1 MTKSQYMKK
10 LLLPL
15 ILFLTFVSAS
25 AQDMKQAR
33 TIMQQVQASSD
44 RYLFASASAD
54 SLDQAKTSAVH
65 QLAGQI
71 MTNVQSYSKYDLTHR
86 MESGEIDETVL
97 FEQVSETFT
106 NVRLTDYQ
114 TLVVGKPERRNK
126 KYTVFVYIDKGK
138 VKEIYDE
145 IMEREKEAR
154 REKEEKLASDVRH
167 YYSEGC
173 KAVKDVR
180 IGDAL
185 KYWYW
190 SYVLSLGTNITIEQ
204 GGRNEPAARLVE
216 TQIEN
221 LMNAIRVTPVAYQQ
235 VPINDFQNK
244 YKVILNIEF
253 VDRGMAKKVTN
264 LDYKY
269 NDGITSDQGGP
280 RVRDGVGTLDLQYE
294 DTSEVDFYITYRYDE
309 NETPDDIYEI
319 VKAKGN
325 KTFAAATKRVVI
337 PDSLRENSVEPVVE
351 SAEES
356 QLIDT
361 LAAEP
366 GNEKFED
373 VAHDHKEMLNRIEAI
388 EAAIR
393 NKDYASV
400 KDYFTDEGYDSFNK
414 LVKYGK
420 ASIVGKPQ
428 YRFLDFGPITLC
440 RSITMQFS
448 FLNNRKQFIEDVTF
462 RFNADNLV
470 ESLAFSLSD
479 VAESDILGKG
489 EWDRDSRLLLMTFLE
504 DYQTAYALG
513 RIDYLERI
521 FSEQALII
529 VGNKL
534 LQRKMDNDRIL
545 ITESVKYD
553 TLSKAQ
559 YMRRLREHFGRKKY
573 INLNFTDTD
582 FERSSNGKNFYGI
595 RVRQE
600 YFSDTYGDV
609 GYLFLLVDLRFDEPV
624 IHVRAWQNDKLPM
637 EDLFDLSDVY

>member
-1 MTKSQYMKK
+1 MTNLQYMKK

-33 TIMQQVQASSD
+33 TIMQQVQAASD

-71 MTNVQSYSKYDLTHR
+71 MTNVQSYSKYDLSHR

-204 GGRNEPAARLVE
+204 GGRKEPAARLVE

-221 LMNAIRVTPVAYQQ
+221 LMNAIRVTPVRYEQE
-235 VPINDFQNK
+235 PINEFQTR
-244 YKVILNIEF
+244 YKVTLKIEY
-253 VDRGMAKKVTN
+253 VDKGVSKKVTN

-294 DTSEVDFYITYRYDE
+294 DINEIDFYITYRYDE
-309 NETPDDIYEI
+309 SETPPDIYGI
-319 VKAKGN
+319 IKTKGN

-337 PDSLRENSVEPVVE
+337 PDSLRENTNEPVVE

-366 GNEKFED
+366 TSGKFEP
-373 VAHDHKEMLNRIEAI
+373 VAHDHDEILKRIQAI
-388 EAAIR
+388 ELAIR
-393 NKDYASV
+393 TKEYASV

-428 YRFLDFGPITLC
+428 YRLLDFGPITLC

-448 FLNNRKQFIEDVTF
+448 FLNNKKQFIEDVTF

>member
-1 MTKSQYMKK
+1 MKK
-10 LLLPL
+10 LLLP
-15 ILFLTFVSAS
+15 IFTLFLIVTVS
-25 AQDMKQAR
+25 AQDVKQAR
-33 TIMQQVQASSD
+33 TIMEQVQAASN

-54 SLDQAKTSAVH
+54 SLDQAKANAVL
-65 QLAGQI
+65 QLASQI
-71 MTNVQSYSKYDLTHR
+71 MTEVKVYSNYDLSHR
-86 MESGEIDETVL
+86 LENGNLDETVL
-97 FEQVSETFT
+97 YKQVSETFT

-114 TLVVGKPERRNK
+114 TLVVGKPDKRNK
-126 KYTVFVYIDKGK
+126 EYTVFVYIDKNK
-138 VKEIYDE
+138 VKEIYQE
-145 IMEREKEAR
+145 IAEREREAQEERLKE
-154 REKEEKLASDVRH
+154 LTTNVRH

-180 IGDAL
+180 LGDAL

-190 SYVLSLGTNITIEQ
+190 SYALSLGTNVTIEQ
-204 GGRNEPAARLVE
+204 GGRAEPAARLVE
-216 TQIEN
+216 TQIEK
-221 LMNAIRVTPVAYQQ
+221 LLNAIRITAIAYQQ
-235 VPINDFQNK
+235 EPINDFQNK
-244 YKVILNIEF
+244 YKVTLNIEY
-253 VDRGMAKKVTN
+253 VDKSVAKKVTN

-294 DTSEVDFYITYRYDE
+294 DINEVDFYVIYRYDDS
-309 NETPDDIYEI
+309 ETPEDIREI
-319 VKAKGN
+319 IKSKAN
-325 KTFAAATKRVVI
+325 KTFTAATKRVTI
-337 PDSLRENSVEPVVE
+337 PDALRHSTVVPVVE
-351 SAEES
+351 SAEE
-356 QLIDT
+356 LELVDA
-361 LAAEP
+361 LAAESVDS
-366 GNEKFED
+366 NSKFES
-373 VAHDHKEMLNRIEAI
+373 VAHDHEEMLKRIEAI

-393 NKDYASV
+393 NKEYSSV
-400 KDYFTDEGYDSFNK
+400 KDYFTDEGYECFNK

-420 ASIVGKPQ
+420 ATIIGKPQ

-440 RSITMQFS
+440 RSITMQFN

-470 ESLAFSLSD
+470 ESLAFTLSD
-479 VAESDILGKG
+479 VAESDIVGKG
-489 EWDRDSRLLLMTFLE
+489 NWDRDSRLLLMTFLE

-534 LQRKMDNDRIL
+534 FQRKMDNDRII

-553 TLSKAQ
+553 TLSKTQ

-609 GYLFLLVDLRFDEPV
+609 GYLFLLVDLRFDEPI

>member
-1 MTKSQYMKK
+1 MTNSQYMKK

-15 ILFLTFVSAS
+15 IFFLTFVSAS

-33 TIMQQVQASSD
+33 TIMQQVQAASD

-71 MTNVQSYSKYDLTHR
+71 MTNVQSYSKYDLSHR
-86 MESGEIDETVL
+86 MEGSEIDETVL

-204 GGRNEPAARLVE
+204 GGRKEPAARLVE

-221 LMNAIRVTPVAYQQ
+221 LMNAVRVTPVAYQQ

-253 VDRGMAKKVTN
+253 VDRGIAKKVTN

-366 GNEKFED
+366 GNEKFEA

-388 EAAIR
+388 EVAIR

-400 KDYFTDEGYDSFNK
+400 KDYFTNEGYDSFNK

>member
-1 MTKSQYMKK
+1 MKK
-10 LLLPL
+10 LLLP
-15 ILFLTFVSAS
+15 IFALFLIVTAS
-25 AQDMKQAR
+25 AQDVKQAR
-33 TIMQQVQASSD
+33 TIMEQVQAASN

-54 SLDQAKTSAVH
+54 SLEQAKANAVQ
-65 QLAGQI
+65 QLASQI
-71 MTNVQSYSKYDLTHR
+71 MTEVKVYSNYDLSHR
-86 MESGEIDETVL
+86 LENGNLDETVL
-97 FEQVSETFT
+97 FKQVSETFT

-114 TLVVGKPERRNK
+114 TLVVGKPDKRNK
-126 KYTVFVYIDKGK
+126 KYTVFVYIDKTK
-138 VKEIYDE
+138 VKEIYQE
-145 IMEREKEAR
+145 IEEREREAQEERLKE
-154 REKEEKLASDVRH
+154 LTTNVRH

-180 IGDAL
+180 LGDAL

-190 SYVLSLGTNITIEQ
+190 SYALSLGTNVTIEQ
-204 GGRNEPAARLVE
+204 GGRAEPAARLVE
-216 TQIEN
+216 TQIEK
-221 LMNAIRVTPVAYQQ
+221 LLNAIHVTAIAYQQ
-235 VPINDFQNK
+235 EPINDFQNK
-244 YKVILNIEF
+244 YKVTLNIEYEDKG
-253 VDRGMAKKVTN
+253 VAKKVTN

-269 NDGITSDQGGP
+269 NDGITSDQRGP

-294 DTSEVDFYITYRYDE
+294 DINEVDFYVIYRYDDS
-309 NETPDDIYEI
+309 ETPADIREI
-319 VKAKGN
+319 IKSKAN
-325 KTFAAATKRVVI
+325 KTFTAATKRVTI
-337 PDSLRENSVEPVVE
+337 PDALRHSTDVPVVE
-351 SAEES
+351 SAEE
-356 QLIDT
+356 LELVDA

-366 GNEKFED
+366 VNSNSKFEP
-373 VAHDHKEMLNRIEAI
+373 VAHDHEEMLKRIEAI

-393 NKDYASV
+393 AKNIALV
-400 KDYFTDEGYDSFNK
+400 KDYFTVEGYESFNK

-420 ASIVGKPQ
+420 ATIIGKPQ

-440 RSITMQFS
+440 RSITMQFD

-470 ESLAFSLSD
+470 ESLAFTLSD

-489 EWDRDSRLLLMTFLE
+489 NWDRDSRLLLMTFLE

-534 LQRKMDNDRIL
+534 LQRKMDSDRII

-609 GYLFLLVDLRFDEPV
+609 GYLFLLVDLRFDEPI

>member
-1 MTKSQYMKK
+1 MTNLQYMKK

-33 TIMQQVQASSD
+33 TIMQQVQAASD

-71 MTNVQSYSKYDLTHR
+71 MTNVQSYSKYDLSHR

-204 GGRNEPAARLVE
+204 GGRKEPAARLVE

-221 LMNAIRVTPVAYQQ
+221 LMNAIRVTPVRYEQE
-235 VPINDFQNK
+235 PINEFQTR
-244 YKVILNIEF
+244 YKVTLKIEY
-253 VDRGMAKKVTN
+253 VDKGVSKKVTN

-294 DTSEVDFYITYRYDE
+294 DINEIDFYITYRYDE
-309 NETPDDIYEI
+309 SETPPDIYGI
-319 VKAKGN
+319 IKTKGN

-337 PDSLRENSVEPVVE
+337 PDSLRENTNEPVVE

-366 GNEKFED
+366 TSGKFEP
-373 VAHDHKEMLNRIEAI
+373 VAHDHDEILKRIQAI
-388 EAAIR
+388 ELAIR
-393 NKDYASV
+393 TKEYASV

-428 YRFLDFGPITLC
+428 YRLLDFGPITLC

-448 FLNNRKQFIEDVTF
+448 FLNNKKQFIEDVTF

-489 EWDRDSRLLLMTFLE
+489 EWDRDSRLFLMTFLE

>member
-1 MTKSQYMKK
+1 MKK
-10 LLLPL
+10 LILSLTLL
-15 ILFLTFVSAS
+15 LFAFAAS
-25 AQDMKQAR
+25 AQDVKHDRA
-33 TIMQQVQASSD
+33 IMEQVQAASG

-54 SLDQAKTSAVH
+54 SLDKAKALAVQH
-65 QLAGQI
+65 LASQI
-71 MTNVQSYSKYDLTHR
+71 MTEVKVYSNYAIGHQV
-86 MESGEIDETVL
+86 ENGQIDEKVL
-97 FEQVSETFT
+97 FKQVSETFT

-114 TLVVGKPERRNK
+114 TLVVGRPEKRNK
-126 KYTVFVYIDKGK
+126 DYTVFVYIDKDK
-138 VKEIYDE
+138 VKEIYQE
-145 IMEREKEAR
+145 IEEREKEAR
-154 REKEEKLASDVRH
+154 KEQEARLSKDVRH

-180 IGDAL
+180 LGDAL

-190 SYVLSLGTNITIEQ
+190 CYVLSIGTNINIEQ
-204 GGRNEPAARLVE
+204 GGKAEPASRLVE

-221 LMNAIRVTPVAYQQ
+221 LLNAIRVTPVAFQQ
-235 VPINDFQNK
+235 VPINDFQNR
-244 YKVILNIEF
+244 YRVSLNIEY
-253 VDRGMAKKVTN
+253 VDKGVAKKVTN
-264 LDYKY
+264 LDYSY
-269 NDGITSDQGGP
+269 NDGITSDQRGP

-294 DTSEVDFYITYRYDE
+294 DIDEVDFYIIYRYDE
-309 NETPDDIYEI
+309 NETPPDIYEM
-319 VKAKGN
+319 VKAKGD
-325 KTFAAATKRVVI
+325 KKFVAATKRVAI
-337 PDSLRENSVEPVVE
+337 PSAIHKHSEEPVMESVEE
-351 SAEES
+351 A
-356 QLIDT
+356 QMIDE
-361 LAAEP
+361 LAAQP
-366 GNEKFED
+366 GTEKTD
-373 VAHDHKEMLNRIEAI
+373 SVAHDHKEMLRRIEAI

-393 NKDYASV
+393 TKDYGSV
-400 KDYFTDEGYDSFNK
+400 KDYFTEEGYESFNK

-448 FLNNRKQFIEDVTF
+448 FLNNKKQFIEEVTF
-462 RFNADNLV
+462 RFDANNLV

-479 VAESDILGKG
+479 VAEADILGKG
-489 EWDRDSRLLLMTFLE
+489 NWDRDSRLLLMTFLE

-521 FSEQALII
+521 FSEHALII

-534 LQRKMDNDRIL
+534 VQRKLDNDRVL

-553 TLSKAQ
+553 TLSKTQ

-609 GYLFLLVDLRFDEPV
+609 GYLFLLVDLRFDEPI

-637 EDLFDLSDVY
+637 EDLFGLSDVY

>member
-1 MTKSQYMKK
+1 MVNLQYMKK
-10 LLLPL
+10 LLLSL
-15 ILFLTFVSAS
+15 FLFLTVVAAS
-25 AQDMKQAR
+25 AQDVKQTRAAMK
-33 TIMQQVQASSD
+33 QVQAASD
-44 RYLFASASAD
+44 RYLFASATAD
-54 SLDQAKTSAVH
+54 SLDQAKASAVQ
-65 QLAGQI
+65 QLASQI
-71 MTNVQSYSKYDLTHR
+71 MTNVTSYSNYDLSHR
-86 MESGEIDETVL
+86 FENGDIDETVL
-97 FEQVSETFT
+97 FNQVSETFT
-106 NVRLTDYQ
+106 NVRLTEYQ
-114 TLVVGKPERRNK
+114 TLVVGKPDKKNK

-138 VKEIYDE
+138 VREICE
-145 IMEREKEAR
+145 ELEEREKEAQKER
-154 REKEEKLASDVRH
+154 EEKLATDVRH

-204 GGRNEPAARLVE
+204 GGRREPAARLVE

-221 LMNAIRVTPVAYQQ
+221 LLNAIRVTPVAYQQ

-244 YKVILNIEF
+244 YTVILNIEY
-253 VDRGMAKKVTN
+253 VDKGVTKKVTN

-294 DTSEVDFYITYRYDE
+294 DINEVDFYITYRYDE
-309 NETPDDIYEI
+309 NETPPDIYEI
-319 VKAKGN
+319 IKTKGN

-337 PDSLRENSVEPVVE
+337 PDTLRENSVEPVVE

-366 GNEKFED
+366 TSEKFET
-373 VAHDHKEMLNRIEAI
+373 VAHDHDEILKRIQAI
-388 EAAIR
+388 ELAIR
-393 NKDYASV
+393 TKEYATV
-400 KDYFTDEGYDSFNK
+400 KDYFTNEGYDSFNK

-420 ASIVGKPQ
+420 ASIIGKPQ
-428 YRFLDFGPITLC
+428 YRLLDFGPITLC

-448 FLNNRKQFIEDVTF
+448 FLNNKKQFIEDVTF
-462 RFNADNLV
+462 RFNADNLI
-470 ESLAFSLSD
+470 ESLAFTLSD

-489 EWDRDSRLLLMTFLE
+489 NWDRDSRLLLMSFLE

-534 LQRKMDNDRIL
+534 MQRKMDNDRII

-553 TLSKAQ
+553 TLSKVQ

-573 INLNFTDTD
+573 INLNFTETD

>member
-1 MTKSQYMKK
+1 
-10 LLLPL
+10 
-15 ILFLTFVSAS
+15 
-25 AQDMKQAR
+25 MKQAR
-33 TIMQQVQASSD
+33 TIMQQVQAASD

-154 REKEEKLASDVRH
+154 REKEEKLASDVNH

-204 GGRNEPAARLVE
+204 GGRKEPAARLVE

-221 LMNAIRVTPVAYQQ
+221 LMNAVRVTPVAYQQ

-366 GNEKFED
+366 GNEKFEA

-388 EAAIR
+388 EVAIR

-400 KDYFTDEGYDSFNK
+400 KDYFTNEGYDSFNK

>member
-1 MTKSQYMKK
+1 MKK

-15 ILFLTFVSAS
+15 ILFLTVFAAT
-25 AQDMKQAR
+25 AQDVKHDRA
-33 TIMQQVQASSD
+33 IMEQVQAASD
-44 RYLFASASAD
+44 RYLFASATAD
-54 SLDQAKTSAVH
+54 SLDQAKASAVQ

-71 MTNVQSYSKYDLTHR
+71 MTNVQSYSKYDLNHR
-86 MESGEIDETVL
+86 LEKGDLDETVL
-97 FEQVSETFT
+97 FNQVSETFT
-106 NVRLTDYQ
+106 NVRLTEYQ
-114 TLVVGKPERRNK
+114 TLIVGKPDKRNK
-126 KYTVFVYIDKGK
+126 QYSVFVYIDKAK
-138 VKEIYDE
+138 VNEIYQE
-145 IMEREKEAR
+145 IEEREKEAQK
-154 REKEEKLASDVRH
+154 EKEEKLASNVRH

-173 KAVKDVR
+173 KAVRDVR
-180 IGDAL
+180 LGDAL
-185 KYWYW
+185 KNWYW
-190 SYVLSLGTNITIEQ
+190 SYVLSLGTRITIEQ
-204 GGRNEPAARLVE
+204 GGKAESAARLVE

-221 LMNAIRVTPVAYQQ
+221 LLNAIRVTAVAYQKE
-235 VPINDFQNK
+235 PINDFQNK
-244 YKVILNIEF
+244 YKVILNFEF
-253 VDRGMAKKVTN
+253 IDRGQAKKVTN
-264 LDYKY
+264 LDFKY
-269 NDGITSDQGGP
+269 NDGITYDQGGP
-280 RVRDGVGTLDLQYE
+280 RVRDGVGTLDLLYE
-294 DTSEVDFYITYRYDE
+294 DIDEVSLFITYKYDE
-309 NETPDDIYEI
+309 SETPPDIYEI

-325 KTFAAATKRVVI
+325 KTFSAAIKRVVI
-337 PDSLRENSVEPVVE
+337 PDALRENETEPVVE
-351 SAEES
+351 SAEEF

-366 GNEKFED
+366 GSGKFEA
-373 VAHDHKEMLNRIEAI
+373 VAHDHEEMLKRIQAI

-393 NKDYASV
+393 EKNYASV
-400 KDYFTDEGYDSFNK
+400 REYFTEEGYDSFNK
-414 LVKYGK
+414 LIKYGK
-420 ASIVGKPQ
+420 ASIIGQPQ

-479 VAESDILGKG
+479 VAERDILGKG
-489 EWDRDSRLLLMTFLE
+489 DWDRDSRLQLMSFLE

-534 LQRKMDNDRIL
+534 IQRKMDNDRIL
-545 ITESVKYD
+545 LTESVKYD

-573 INLNFTDTD
+573 INLNFTETD
-582 FERSSNGKNFYGI
+582 FERASNGKNFFGI

-609 GYLFLLVDLRFDEPV
+609 GYLFLVVDLRFDEPV

-637 EDLFDLSDVY
+637 EDLFDLGDVY

>member
-1 MTKSQYMKK
+1 MKK

-15 ILFLTFVSAS
+15 ILFLTVIAAS
-25 AQDMKQAR
+25 AQDVKHDRNIMK
-33 TIMQQVQASSD
+33 QVQAASD
-44 RYLFASASAD
+44 QYLFASASAD
-54 SLDQAKTSAVH
+54 SSDQAKASAVE

-71 MTNVQSYSKYDLTHR
+71 MTNVNVYSTYDISHKH
-86 MESGEIDETVL
+86 ENGDIDEAVV
-97 FEQVSETFT
+97 FKQVSETFS
-106 NVRLTDYQ
+106 NVRLTEYQ
-114 TLVVGKPERRNK
+114 TLIVGMPDKRNK
-126 KYTVFVYIDKGK
+126 KYTVFVYIDKAK
-138 VKEIYDE
+138 VKEICQE
-145 IMEREKEAR
+145 IEEREKEAQK
-154 REKEEKLASDVRH
+154 EKEEKLTSDVRH
-167 YYSEGC
+167 YYTEGC

-180 IGDAL
+180 LGDAL

-190 SYVLSLGTNITIEQ
+190 SYVLSLGTNVTIEQ
-204 GGRNEPAARLVE
+204 GGRKEPAARLVE

-221 LMNAIRVTPVAYQQ
+221 LLNAIRVTAVAYQK
-235 VPINDFQNK
+235 VPINDFQNR
-244 YKVILNIEF
+244 YRVRLNIEYF
-253 VDRGMAKKVTN
+253 DKGVAKKVTN

-280 RVRDGVGTLDLQYE
+280 RVRDGIGTLDLQYE
-294 DTSEVDFYITYRYDE
+294 DIDEVSLFITYKYDE
-309 NETPDDIYEI
+309 SETPSDIYEI

-325 KTFAAATKRVVI
+325 KTFAAATKRVTI
-337 PDSLRENSVEPVVE
+337 PDALRYITEEPVME
-351 SAEES
+351 SEEES
-356 QLIDT
+356 KLLDT
-361 LAAEP
+361 LAMET
-366 GNEKFED
+366 GDLKSE
-373 VAHDHKEMLNRIEAI
+373 VHDHQEMLQRIEAI

-400 KDYFTDEGYDSFNK
+400 KDYFTDEGYDCFNK

-420 ASIVGKPQ
+420 ATIVGKPQ

-470 ESLAFSLSD
+470 ESLAFTLSD

-489 EWDRDSRLLLMTFLE
+489 NWDRNSRLLLMSFLE

-534 LQRKMDNDRIL
+534 MQRKMSNDRIL

-553 TLSKAQ
+553 TLSKTQ
-559 YMRRLREHFGRKKY
+559 YMKRLREHFGRKKY

>member
-1 MTKSQYMKK
+1 MVNLQYMKK
-10 LLLPL
+10 LLLSL
-15 ILFLTFVSAS
+15 FLFLTVVSAS
-25 AQDMKQAR
+25 AQDVKQTRAAMK
-33 TIMQQVQASSD
+33 QVQAASD
-44 RYLFASASAD
+44 RYLFASATAD
-54 SLDQAKTSAVH
+54 SLDQAKASAVQ
-65 QLAGQI
+65 QLASQI
-71 MTNVQSYSKYDLTHR
+71 MTNVTSYSNYDLSHR
-86 MESGEIDETVL
+86 FENGDIDETVL
-97 FEQVSETFT
+97 FNQVSETFT
-106 NVRLTDYQ
+106 NVRLTEYQ
-114 TLVVGKPERRNK
+114 TLVVGKPDKKNK
-126 KYTVFVYIDKGK
+126 TYTVFVYIDKGK
-138 VKEIYDE
+138 VREICEE
-145 IMEREKEAR
+145 IEEREKEAQKER
-154 REKEEKLASDVRH
+154 EEKLATDVRH

-180 IGDAL
+180 ISDAL

-204 GGRNEPAARLVE
+204 GGRREPAARLVE

-221 LMNAIRVTPVAYQQ
+221 LLNAIRVTPVAYQQ

-244 YKVILNIEF
+244 YTVILNIEY
-253 VDRGMAKKVTN
+253 VDKGVTKKVTN

-294 DTSEVDFYITYRYDE
+294 DINEVDFYITYRYDE
-309 NETPDDIYEI
+309 SETPPDIYEI
-319 VKAKGN
+319 IKTKGN
-325 KTFAAATKRVVI
+325 KTFAAATKRAVI
-337 PDSLRENSVEPVVE
+337 PDTLRENSVEPVVE

-366 GNEKFED
+366 TSGKFET
-373 VAHDHKEMLNRIEAI
+373 VAHDHDEILKRIQAI
-388 EAAIR
+388 ELAIR
-393 NKDYASV
+393 TKEYASV

-414 LVKYGK
+414 LVKFGK
-420 ASIVGKPQ
+420 ASIIGKPQ
-428 YRFLDFGPITLC
+428 YRLLDFGPITLC

-448 FLNNRKQFIEDVTF
+448 FLNNKKQFIEDVTF

-470 ESLAFSLSD
+470 ESLAFTLSD

-489 EWDRDSRLLLMTFLE
+489 NWDRDSRLLLMSFLE

-534 LQRKMDNDRIL
+534 MQRKMDNDRII

-553 TLSKAQ
+553 TLSKVQ

-573 INLNFTDTD
+573 INLNFTETD

>member
-1 MTKSQYMKK
+1 MKK

-33 TIMQQVQASSD
+33 TIMQQVQAASD
-44 RYLFASASAD
+44 QYLFASASAD

-154 REKEEKLASDVRH
+154 KEKEEKLASDVHH

-204 GGRNEPAARLVE
+204 GGRKEPAARLVE

-264 LDYKY
+264 LDYTY

-294 DTSEVDFYITYRYDE
+294 DIDEVDLYITYRYDE
-309 NETPDDIYEI
+309 SETPTDIYEI
-319 VKAKGN
+319 IKTKGN

-337 PDSLRENSVEPVVE
+337 PDSLRENSIEPVVE

-366 GNEKFED
+366 TSEKYET
-373 VAHDHKEMLNRIEAI
+373 VAHDHEEILKRIQAI
-388 EAAIR
+388 ELAIR
-393 NKDYASV
+393 TKEYASV

-420 ASIVGKPQ
+420 ASIIGKPQ
-428 YRFLDFGPITLC
+428 YRLLDFGPITLC

-448 FLNNRKQFIEDVTF
+448 FLNNKKQFIEDVTF

-470 ESLAFSLSD
+470 ESLAFTLSD

-489 EWDRDSRLLLMTFLE
+489 NWDRDSRLLLMSFLE

-534 LQRKMDNDRIL
+534 MQRKMDNDRII

-553 TLSKAQ
+553 TLSKVQ

-573 INLNFTDTD
+573 INLNFTETD
-582 FERSSNGKNFYGI
+582 FERASNGKNFYGI

-609 GYLFLLVDLRFDEPV
+609 GYLFLLVDLRFNEPI

-637 EDLFDLSDVY
+637 EDLFDLSDLWGG

>member
-1 MTKSQYMKK
+1 MKK

-33 TIMQQVQASSD
+33 TIMQQVQAASD
-44 RYLFASASAD
+44 QYLFASASAD

-154 REKEEKLASDVRH
+154 KEKEEKLASDVHH

-204 GGRNEPAARLVE
+204 GGRKEPAARLVE

-235 VPINDFQNK
+235 LPINDFQNK

-264 LDYKY
+264 LDYTY

-280 RVRDGVGTLDLQYE
+280 RVRNGVGILELQYE
-294 DTSEVDFYITYRYDE
+294 DIDEVSLFITYRYDE
-309 NETPDDIYEI
+309 NETPDDIYEV
-319 VKAKGN
+319 VKTKGN

-337 PDSLRENSVEPVVE
+337 PDSLRENPAEPVLE

-366 GNEKFED
+366 GNEKFEA

-440 RSITMQFS
+440 RSITMQFN
-448 FLNNRKQFIEDVTF
+448 FLNNRKQFIEEVTF

>member
-1 MTKSQYMKK
+1 MKK
-10 LLLPL
+10 LLFPL
-15 ILFLTFVSAS
+15 ILFLSVIAAS
-25 AQDMKQAR
+25 AQDVKHDRA
-33 TIMQQVQASSD
+33 IMQQVQAD
-44 RYLFASASAD
+44 FDHYLFASASAD
-54 SLDQAKTSAVH
+54 SLDQAKASAIR
-65 QLAGQI
+65 QLASQI
-71 MTNVQSYSKYDLTHR
+71 LTDVKGYSNYNLDYHLKNGD
-86 MESGEIDETVL
+86 IDETVL
-97 FEQVSETFT
+97 FKQVSETFT
-106 NVRLTDYQ
+106 DVRLSEYQ
-114 TLVVGKPERRNK
+114 PLVVGRPDKKNN
-126 KYTVFVYIDKGK
+126 KYTVFVYIDKAK
-138 VKEIYDE
+138 VKEIYQE
-145 IMEREKEAR
+145 IEEREMEAQ
-154 REKEEKLASDVRH
+154 REREEKLASDVRH

-173 KAVKDVR
+173 NALKDVR
-180 IGDAL
+180 LGDAL

-190 SYVLSLGTNITIEQ
+190 GYALSLGSKITIEQ
-204 GGRNEPAARLVE
+204 GGRKDPAARLLE

-221 LMNAIRVTPVAYQQ
+221 LLNAICVTPVAYEQ

-244 YKVILNIEF
+244 YKVILNIEY
-253 VDRGMAKKVTN
+253 VNRGVAKKVTN

-269 NDGITSDQGGP
+269 NDGITSDQRGP

-294 DTSEVDFYITYRYDE
+294 NIDEVDLVITYRYDAS
-309 NETPDDIYEI
+309 ETPPDIYEF
-319 VKAKGN
+319 VKEKGN
-325 KTFAAATKRVVI
+325 KTFTAATKHVVI
-337 PDSLRENSVEPVVE
+337 PNSLRVNTTEPILE
-351 SAEES
+351 SIEELRLLDS
-356 QLIDT
+356 IAD
-361 LAAEP
+361 EP
-366 GNEKFED
+366 SGGKLETET
-373 VAHDHKEMLNRIEAI
+373 HDHGEILKRVKAI
-388 EAAIR
+388 ETAIR
-393 NKDYASV
+393 DKEYASV
-400 KDYFTDEGYDSFNK
+400 RGYFTEEGYDSFNK

-420 ASIVGKPQ
+420 ASIIGKPQ
-428 YRFLDFGPITLC
+428 YRLLDFGPITLC

-448 FLNNRKQFIEDVTF
+448 FLNNKKQFIEDVTF

-470 ESLAFSLSD
+470 ESLAFTLSD

-489 EWDRDSRLLLMTFLE
+489 NWDRDSRLLLMSFLE

-534 LQRKMDNDRIL
+534 VQRKMDNNRLI

-553 TLSKAQ
+553 TLSKVQ

-573 INLNFTDTD
+573 INLNFTETD

-624 IHVRAWQNDKLPM
+624 IHIRAWQNDKLPM

>member
-1 MTKSQYMKK
+1 MKK
-10 LLLPL
+10 LLLLL
-15 ILFLTFVSAS
+15 ILFLTVIAAS
-25 AQDMKQAR
+25 AQDVKRERATR
-33 TIMQQVQASSD
+33 DKVIASEN
-44 RYLFASASAD
+44 YLYASASAD
-54 SLDQAKTSAVH
+54 SLDQAKASAVE
-65 QLAGQI
+65 QLASQI
-71 MTNVQSYSKYDLTHR
+71 MTNVTSYSNYDFSHR
-86 MESGEIDETVL
+86 SENGKMEETVL
-97 FEQVSETFT
+97 FKQVSETFT
-106 NVRLTDYQ
+106 NVRLRDYQ
-114 TLVVGKPERRNK
+114 TLIVGKPDKRNK
-126 KYTVFVYIDKGK
+126 LYTVFVYIDKAK

-145 IMEREKEAR
+145 IEEREREAQKER
-154 REKEEKLASDVRH
+154 EEKLTTNVRH
-167 YYSEGC
+167 YYTEGC
-173 KAVKDVR
+173 RAVKDVR
-180 IGDAL
+180 LGDAL

-190 SYVLSLGTNITIEQ
+190 SYVLSLGTNVTIEQ
-204 GGRNEPAARLVE
+204 GGREEPAARLVE

-221 LMNAIRVTPVAYQQ
+221 LLNAIRVTAVGYKKE
-235 VPINDFQNK
+235 PINDFQNR
-244 YKVILNIEF
+244 YRVTLNIEY
-253 VDRGMAKKVTN
+253 VNDGVAKKVTN

-280 RVRDGVGTLDLQYE
+280 RVRDGSGTLDLQYE
-294 DTSEVDFYITYRYDE
+294 DIDEVSLFITYKYDDS
-309 NETPDDIYEI
+309 ETSSDIYDI

-337 PDSLRENSVEPVVE
+337 PKELRDIKDEPVVE
-351 SAEES
+351 SVEES

-361 LAAEP
+361 LAMETGTMKSEA
-366 GNEKFED
+366 
-373 VAHDHKEMLNRIEAI
+373 VAHDHQEMLKRIKAI

-393 NKDYASV
+393 SKDYASV
-400 KDYFTDEGYDSFNK
+400 KDYFTDEGYDCFNK

-420 ASIVGKPQ
+420 ASIIGKPQ

-440 RSITMQFS
+440 RSITMQFD
-448 FLNNRKQFIEDVTF
+448 FLNNRKQFIEDVTY

-470 ESLAFSLSD
+470 ESLAFTLSD

-489 EWDRDSRLLLMTFLE
+489 NWDRNSRLQLMTFLE

-534 LQRKMDNDRIL
+534 MERKMSNDRII
-545 ITESVKYD
+545 ITENVKYD

-582 FERSSNGKNFYGI
+582 FERASNGKNFYGI

-609 GYLFLLVDLRFDEPV
+609 GYLFLLVDLRFKEPI
-624 IHVRAWQNDKLPM
+624 IHVRAWQNDKLPL
-637 EDLFDLSDVY
+637 EDLFDLSDLWGG

>member
-1 MTKSQYMKK
+1 MKK
-10 LLLPL
+10 LILSLTLL
-15 ILFLTFVSAS
+15 LFAFAAS
-25 AQDMKQAR
+25 AQDVKRDHATME
-33 TIMQQVQASSD
+33 QVQAVSD
-44 RYLFASASAD
+44 RYLFASASAESID
-54 SLDQAKTSAVH
+54 KAKALAVQH
-65 QLAGQI
+65 LASQI
-71 MTNVQSYSKYDLTHR
+71 MTEVKVRSNYAIGHQNENGQV
-86 MESGEIDETVL
+86 DEKVL
-97 FEQVSETFT
+97 FNQVSETFT

-114 TLVVGKPERRNK
+114 TCVVGIPDKRNK
-126 KYTVFVYIDKGK
+126 NYTVFVYIGKDK
-138 VKEIYDE
+138 VKEIYQE
-145 IMEREKEAR
+145 IEEREKEAQR
-154 REKEEKLASDVRH
+154 EREKQLKNNVNH
-167 YYSEGC
+167 YYNEGC

-190 SYVLSLGTNITIEQ
+190 SYVLSIGTNINIEQ
-204 GGRNEPAARLVE
+204 GGKAEPASRLVE
-216 TQIEN
+216 TQIEK
-221 LMNAIRVTPVAYQQ
+221 LLNAIRVTPVSFKQ

-244 YKVILNIEF
+244 YQVTLNIEY
-253 VDRGMAKKVTN
+253 VDKGVAKKVTN
-264 LDYKY
+264 LDYSY
-269 NDGITSDQGGP
+269 NDGITSDQRGP
-280 RVRDGVGTLDLQYE
+280 RVRDGKGILDLQYE
-294 DTSEVDFYITYRYDE
+294 DIDEVDFYITYRYDE
-309 NETPDDIYEI
+309 SETPPEIYEM
-319 VKAKGN
+319 VKAKGSKN
-325 KTFAAATKRVVI
+325 FVAATKRVAI
-337 PDSLRENSVEPVVE
+337 PSAIREHSEEPVME
-351 SAEES
+351 SEEEA
-356 QLIDT
+356 QMIDE
-361 LAAEP
+361 LAAQP
-366 GNEKFED
+366 DTEKTD
-373 VAHDHKEMLNRIEAI
+373 TVAHDHKEMLRRIEAI

-393 NKDYASV
+393 TKDYASV
-400 KDYFTDEGYDSFNK
+400 KDYFTEEGYESFNK

-448 FLNNRKQFIEDVTF
+448 FLNNKKSFIEDVTF

-470 ESLAFSLSD
+470 ESLAFTLSD
-479 VAESDILGKG
+479 VAEADILGKG
-489 EWDRDSRLLLMTFLE
+489 NWDRDSRLMLMTFLE

-534 LQRKMDNDRIL
+534 VQRKIDNDRVL

-553 TLSKAQ
+553 TLSKTQ

-609 GYLFLLVDLRFDEPV
+609 GYLFLLVDLRFDEPI
-624 IHVRAWQNDKLPM
+624 IHVRAWQNDKVPM
-637 EDLFDLSDVY
+637 EDLFGLSDLTGH